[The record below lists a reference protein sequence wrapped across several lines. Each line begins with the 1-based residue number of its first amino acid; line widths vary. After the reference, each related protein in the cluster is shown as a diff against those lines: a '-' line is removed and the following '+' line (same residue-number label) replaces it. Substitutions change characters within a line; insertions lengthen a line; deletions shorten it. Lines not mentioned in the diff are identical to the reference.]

1 VITLPDIK
9 IISIKTVTKPNRQ
22 VQVKLSTKSIIKI
35 ERCQESWE
43 QWGGTTEELWQTV
56 DIADKYNDWLHGGE
70 LPI

>member
-1 VITLPDIK
+1 MKAIKFKKIETITKPRRQVRITLSTGSIVK
-9 IISIKTVTKPNRQ
+9 IG
-22 VQVKLSTKSIIKI
+22 
-35 ERCQESWE
+35 RCQESWE